1 VNVGKVGKMDRKI
14 VLGAQDILK
23 ELSIARRG
31 LGVAVIG
38 RMTVDQWRGGT
49 SAQRDGNQG
58 QCKNRN
64 GIRRYSPE
72 RSDAWASKTTY
83 RPPCRATQ
91 NTKKPHGRPLRHRD
105 EL

>member
-1 VNVGKVGKMDRKI
+1 
-14 VLGAQDILK
+14 
-23 ELSIARRG
+23 
-31 LGVAVIG
+31 
-38 RMTVDQWRGGT
+38 MTVDQWRGGT

-64 GIRRYSPE
+64 GIRCHASE
-72 RSDAWASKTTY
+72 RSYAWASKTTCHPK
-83 RPPCRATQ
+83 RRAKR